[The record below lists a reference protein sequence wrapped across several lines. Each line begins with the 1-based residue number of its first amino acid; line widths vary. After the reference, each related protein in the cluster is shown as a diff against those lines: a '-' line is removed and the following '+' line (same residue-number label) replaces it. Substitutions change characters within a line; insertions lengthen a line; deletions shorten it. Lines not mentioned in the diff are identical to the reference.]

1 MNEIRQSDTFKALH
15 PEPANLKYNKVVPQQ
30 RMKKNDPFEV
40 KKIISPLDEDESMN
54 WKKMIEDK
62 ENGQEKQEG

>member
-1 MNEIRQSDTFKALH
+1 
-15 PEPANLKYNKVVPQQ
+15 
-30 RMKKNDPFEV
+30 MKKNDPFEV

-62 ENGQEKQEG
+62 EDDQEKQEGET